1 LVTNCAQAGGIV
13 CPKKGCNLQID
24 EITVLG
30 LLPKDTKAR
39 DLYYILAAK
48 EYAKD
53 RPELKSCASGNCGNI
68 LEYHRDQNPEDIP
81 IVECTCG
88 DRMCWDCGLA
98 DHSPAT
104 CKMLQDWNKKTEG
117 DSQTQNWLKLYTKSC
132 PSPKGCSA
140 VITKDGGCQYMRC
153 ATCGHGFCWICLGA
167 FDHVKHNCNALKV
180 DPNSDQIAQDLAKYE
195 HFSKRFAM
203 NAQSITFQSKL
214 KTKCED
220 LMNKLNK
227 DQGMNYNEIQFV
239 EQARKTTIL
248 ARRMLRD
255 TYIFGYYLP
264 KGVNPQLFEYIQGE
278 LESNTEKLT
287 SFLEGDPKVACQK
300 HLQIKDLSTALLKS
314 IDSVVE
320 DLYKG
325 AFKGGKETSKTWE
338 PTVKIG
344 YDGWIYNG

>member
-1 LVTNCAQAGGIV
+1 MVNKIKVFQY
-13 CPKKGCNLQID
+13 CNSFKI
-24 EITVLG
+24 
-30 LLPKDTKAR
+30 
-39 DLYYILAAK
+39 
-48 EYAKD
+48 
-53 RPELKSCASGNCGNI
+53 
-68 LEYHRDQNPEDIP
+68 
-81 IVECTCG
+81 
-88 DRMCWDCGLA
+88 
-98 DHSPAT
+98 
-104 CKMLQDWNKKTEG
+104 
-117 DSQTQNWLKLYTKSC
+117 
-132 PSPKGCSA
+132 
-140 VITKDGGCQYMRC
+140 
-153 ATCGHGFCWICLGA
+153 
-167 FDHVKHNCNALKV
+167 
-180 DPNSDQIAQDLAKYE
+180 DPNLNPHMKELAKNE
-195 HFSKRFAM
+195 HFNKRFTFHE
-203 NAQSITFQSKL
+203 QSVIFQSKL